1 MIGMAIA
8 SRPEAVIWYKD
19 PAPPD
24 KPLPGGFVGVVL
36 SWFISPILSGI
47 LSSLFFLVVRQVCLR
62 SASPFERS
70 VKIYPLLVFTCVTI
84 ITLFMLMKGLKSN
97 AFDELTDL
105 DVGVKTGIAMGVG
118 AVVAILFIPAYMTCK
133 ARIESG
139 KFVAPALAVEEAEAA
154 ASNKAEEG
162 KATSTEG
169 QGFAERMKA
178 SVMSSLNQNV
188 HKAVGESDSV
198 MAVHNAER
206 FDKNAEAMFTYLQ
219 VFSACFDA

>member
-84 ITLFMLMKGLKSN
+84 ITLFMLMKGLKSD

-118 AVVAILFIPAYMTCK
+118 AVIAILFIPSYMQCK
-133 ARIESG
+133 SRIETG
-139 KFVAPALAVEEAEAA
+139 KFTAPALAIEEAEARA
-154 ASNKAEEG
+154 AGKTEEG
-162 KATSTEG
+162 KTAEAVTTTTVNLSLG
-169 QGFAERMKA
+169 ERMKA
-178 SVMSSLNQNV
+178 SFFSSLNQDV

-198 MAVHNAER
+198 MAVHKNAER
-206 FDKNAEAMFTYLQ
+206 FDKNAE
-219 VFSACFDA
+219 